1 MFILSHP
8 TGNQNVRHTAL
19 ALQEAGR
26 LAELWTCLAFDP
38 HSLASRLLPSA
49 VRSEAAR
56 RAFPDALRPLIHTHA
71 WRELARLGSRRLG
84 WSGPSAHETGWCSVD
99 AVYRALDR
107 RVARRL
113 ARQPTV
119 SAVYA
124 YEDGAAATFAS
135 AKRLGRRR
143 VYDLPI
149 GYWRAFDE
157 ICRVE
162 QDAEPAWAATLVGTR
177 DSDQKRA
184 RKDEELADAELI
196 VVASRFT
203 AATLAH
209 YPGPLAPIRVV
220 PYGAPT
226 PDERPRAWSAGGTP
240 LRVLYV
246 GSLSQRKGL
255 SYLFKAVAALGAGV
269 RLTVVGS
276 RVAACPALDQAL
288 ANHRH
293 VSSLPHAEILALM
306 RDHDVL
312 VFPSLFEGFGLVI
325 TEAMSQGL
333 VVITTP
339 HTAGPDLISDGQDGF
354 IVPIRDADAI
364 SERLERLRADRQLL
378 AHMGTMALASA
389 RRRGWDS
396 FRSDLRQALAIP

>member
-1 MFILSHP
+1 MFLLSHP
-8 TGNQNVRHTAL
+8 TGNQNVRHSAL
-19 ALQEAGR
+19 ALYEAG
-26 LAELWTCLAFDP
+26 LLGELWTCLAFDP
-38 HSLASRLLPSA
+38 NSFTSRLLPGA

-56 RAFPDALRPLIHTHA
+56 RAFPEALRPSIHTHA

-84 WSGPSAHETGWCSVD
+84 WHGPSAHESGWCSVD
-99 AVYRALDR
+99 AVYQALDR

-113 ARQPTV
+113 ERQPRL

-124 YEDGAAATFAS
+124 YEDGAAATFAA
-135 AKRLGRRR
+135 AKRLGRKRI
-143 VYDLPI
+143 YDLPI

-157 ICRVE
+157 ICRIE
-162 QDAEPAWAATLVGTR
+162 QEAEPAWAATLVGTR
-177 DSDQKRA
+177 DSAAKRE
-184 RKDEELADAELI
+184 RKDEELAGAELI

-203 AATLAH
+203 AATLGR
-209 YPGPLAPIRVV
+209 YPGALAPIRVV

-226 PDERPRAWSAGGTP
+226 PPDTARTWSSEGP

-255 SYLFKAVAALGAGV
+255 SYLFAAVGALGQGV
-269 RLTVVGS
+269 HLTVVGS
-276 RVAACPALDQAL
+276 RVADCPALDQAL
-288 ANHRH
+288 AGHH
-293 VSSLPHAEILALM
+293 HLSSLPHDQILALM
-306 RDHDVL
+306 RTHDVL

-339 HTAGPDLISDGQDGF
+339 HTAGPDLITDQEDGY
-354 IVPIRDADAI
+354 IVPIRDAAAI
-364 SERLERLRADRQLL
+364 SARLEGLRADRTLL
-378 AHMGTMALASA
+378 AQLGGQALARA

-396 FRSDLRQALAIP
+396 FRHDLRQALGTP